1 MIQTWGVE
9 IYDGSGEPFVETDA
23 DQAFIDLFAQ
33 LHHENRSR
41 YELQAKD
48 LLRQGLLLVLVGNSI
63 LKYWLEDE
71 GAAYNISDDHGVTFS
86 NTLGLTPLHWR
97 RGVRIRRLVEQFAHS
112 EARATLEI

>member
-1 MIQTWGVE
+1 ME

-23 DQAFIDLFAQ
+23 DQAFIDLFAR

-41 YELQAKD
+41 YEHQAKD
-48 LLRQGLLLVLVGNSI
+48 LLRQGHLLVPFSNSI

-71 GAAYNISDDHGVTFS
+71 GAAYSISDDHGVTFS